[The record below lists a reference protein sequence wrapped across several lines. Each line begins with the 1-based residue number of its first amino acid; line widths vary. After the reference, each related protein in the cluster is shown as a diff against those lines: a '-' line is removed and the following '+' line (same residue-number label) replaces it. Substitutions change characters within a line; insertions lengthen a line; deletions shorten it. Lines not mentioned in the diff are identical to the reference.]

1 MIGISGGRR
10 IFLATQPIDFRK
22 GMDTIAA
29 LVSEALK
36 ADPFC
41 GDVFIFRPKRCDRLK
56 ILVWDG
62 SGLILA
68 TKRLEELAAGAQRDD
83 PTQRLADVHAARR
96 PGVDQGAGQSRE
108 TSRKSCL
115 IGRFLL
121 DGAGALPHK
130 LQP

>member
-10 IFLATQPIDFRK
+10 ILLAAQPIDFRK

-29 LVSEALK
+29 LVAEVLK

-68 TKRLEELAAGAQRDD
+68 TKRLEEGGFCWPPVRNGTIQLSPAQMSMLLEGLAWTKAPVKAVKR
-83 PTQRLADVHAARR
+83 PVKAA
-96 PGVDQGAGQSRE
+96 
-108 TSRKSCL
+108 
-115 IGRFLL
+115 
-121 DGAGALPHK
+121 
-130 LQP
+130 